1 MSHTDAKELLAAVQ
15 GFLRQ
20 SVLPQLEGF
29 DAYTTRVA
37 ANSLAIV
44 SREIAAR
51 DDILELDREAGSRW
65 LGPAAGASPDEENHP
80 AARALSL
87 ALRDGR
93 LQVRSSITC
102 GSAPCARWRSTIR
115 ATRVSSRPGSVGP
128 SSRPPRVWQNPPTRS
143 RDGPGEQAGGGDV
156 TRPVARVT

>member
-93 LQVRSSITC
+93 LQVSGAFIDYLREHTLRQMAIDNPRYS
-102 GSAPCARWRSTIR
+102 GFKQARQRWPEL
-115 ATRVSSRPGSVGP
+115 AAAAGLAEP
-128 SSRPPRVWQNPPTRS
+128 SNS
-143 RDGPGEQAGGGDV
+143 
-156 TRPVARVT
+156 

>member
-93 LQVRSSITC
+93 LQVSGAFIDYLRERTLRQMAIDNPRYS
-102 GSAPCARWRSTIR
+102 GFKQARQRWPEL
-115 ATRVSSRPGSVGP
+115 AAAAGLAEP
-128 SSRPPRVWQNPPTRS
+128 SNS
-143 RDGPGEQAGGGDV
+143 
-156 TRPVARVT
+156 

>member
-1 MSHTDAKELLAAVQ
+1 MSHTDATELLAAVQ

-44 SREIAAR
+44 SREITAR
-51 DDILELDREAGSRW
+51 GEILELDREAQSRW
-65 LGPAAGASPDEENHP
+65 LAPAAAGSSQAGGDHS

-93 LQVRSSITC
+93 LQ
-102 GSAPCARWRSTIR
+102 ARDEFIDYLRQRTLRQMAIDNPRYSGFKQARQRWPEL
-115 ATRVSSRPGSVGP
+115 AAAAGVAEPGAVG
-128 SSRPPRVWQNPPTRS
+128 
-143 RDGPGEQAGGGDV
+143 
-156 TRPVARVT
+156 

>member
-93 LQVRSSITC
+93 LQVSGAFIDYLRERSLRQMAIDNPRYS
-102 GSAPCARWRSTIR
+102 GFKQARQRWPEL
-115 ATRVSSRPGSVGP
+115 AAAAGLAEP
-128 SSRPPRVWQNPPTRS
+128 SNS
-143 RDGPGEQAGGGDV
+143 
-156 TRPVARVT
+156 

>member
-1 MSHTDAKELLAAVQ
+1 MSHTDATELLAAVQ

-51 DDILELDREAGSRW
+51 GDILDLDREAQSRW
-65 LGPAAGASPDEENHP
+65 LASAEAESSQDEGDYS

-93 LQVRSSITC
+93 LQVSSEFIDYLRQRTLRQMAIDNPRYS
-102 GSAPCARWRSTIR
+102 GFKQARQHWPELAVT
-115 ATRVSSRPGSVGP
+115 AGVAEPGA
-128 SSRPPRVWQNPPTRS
+128 
-143 RDGPGEQAGGGDV
+143 AG
-156 TRPVARVT
+156 

>member
-20 SVLPQLEGF
+20 TVLPQLEGF

-51 DDILELDREAGSRW
+51 DEILDLDRDAQSRW
-65 LGPAAGASPDEENHP
+65 LAPAAAESSPDTGHGS

-93 LQVRSSITC
+93 LQASDEFIDYLRQRTLRQMAVDNPRYS
-102 GSAPCARWRSTIR
+102 GFKQALQRW
-115 ATRVSSRPGSVGP
+115 PGLAVAAGLAEP
-128 SSRPPRVWQNPPTRS
+128 SS
-143 RDGPGEQAGGGDV
+143 A
-156 TRPVARVT
+156 

>member
-87 ALRDGR
+87 ALRDSR
-93 LQVRSSITC
+93 LQVSGAFIDYLRERTLRQMAIDNPRYS
-102 GSAPCARWRSTIR
+102 GFKQARQRWPEL
-115 ATRVSSRPGSVGP
+115 AAAAGLAEP
-128 SSRPPRVWQNPPTRS
+128 SNS
-143 RDGPGEQAGGGDV
+143 
-156 TRPVARVT
+156 